1 MDLLIVLIVLLLF
14 VLPGTPLALAFALCA
29 AVCLWH
35 SGSWTL
41 TALPDQMLRAFGQ
54 PLLLA
59 IPLFAF
65 AGEIMAAGGL
75 ARRVLLLSQL
85 LVGRMRGGLGYAAI
99 LSSALFAALTGGS
112 SGTVAAL
119 GILLLPMMRAVDY
132 YPARGG
138 ALLALGGMLH
148 PLIPLGM
155 PLLVLVVASG
165 LEGDRLFLA
174 GLAPGLLMG
183 AALSLLWFFL
193 LRRDGCNERVGLTS
207 AQATSILMDCIP
219 DLLMPLLVVVLLRL
233 QLCTLPESGAF
244 AVAYALL
251 LGVLYNRDLSWR
263 TFLHASGCAA
273 RTASTLL
280 LLASAAAAL
289 HQTLANLQIPVQLA
303 KLCQFLMP
311 QPGLLLFCL
320 LILLFLSDVFMGLA
334 PTVLLCIPLLF
345 PLIQQAGLDPYHFS
359 LLALLCLGL
368 ASFAP
373 PEAPALHEAS
383 RANDLFFS
391 DLAPEFRPFLW
402 MALVVLLGL
411 ACCPQ
416 LVLTPL
422 RWFTG
427 G

>member
-1 MDLLIVLIVLLLF
+1 MDLLLVLIVLLFF

-29 AVCLWH
+29 AVLMWH

-41 TALPDQMLRAFGQ
+41 TALPAQIAQGLGQ
-54 PLLLA
+54 PLLLS

-65 AGEIMAAGGL
+65 AGELMAAGGL

-99 LSSALFAALTGGS
+99 LSSTLFAALTGGS
-112 SGTVAAL
+112 CGTVAAL
-119 GILLLPMMRAVDY
+119 GILLLPMMRAVGY
-132 YPARGG
+132 YPARGA
-138 ALLALGGMLH
+138 ALLAVGEMPH

-155 PLLVLVVASG
+155 PLLVLAVASG

-174 GLAPGLLMG
+174 GLVPGLLMG

-219 DLLMPLLVVVLLRL
+219 DLLTPLLVLVLLRL
-233 QLCTLPESGAF
+233 ELCTLPESGAF
-244 AVAYALL
+244 AVTYVLL
-251 LGVLYNRDLSWR
+251 ISTLYNRDLSLSA
-263 TFLHASGCAA
+263 FLRASGRAA

-280 LLASAAAAL
+280 LLASTAAVL
-289 HQTLANLQIPVQLA
+289 HQSLITLQIPSQFA
-303 KLCQFLMP
+303 SLCQFLMP
-311 QPGLLLFCL
+311 QPAFLLASLLFV
-320 LILLFLSDVFMGLA
+320 LFLSGIFMGLA
-334 PTVLLCIPLLF
+334 PSLLLFMPLLL
-345 PLIQQAGLDPYHFS
+345 PLIQQAGLDPYHVS

-368 ASFAP
+368 TAFAP
-373 PEAPALHEAS
+373 PDAPTLHEAS

-391 DLAPEFRPFLW
+391 DLAPEFRPFLR
-402 MALVVLLGL
+402 MALAVLLVL
-411 ACCPQ
+411 SCCPQ

-422 RWFTG
+422 RWFAG